1 MGWRKLVGEDHS
13 VVEVDGRL
21 DQSVSQAFSEFLTD
35 AADEAA
41 AHDEAL
47 EVDLSGVE
55 EISSHGLRALASA
68 QDESRRIVLTCPE
81 GRVREILTISR
92 LDNVFRV
99 QAPKIHLVRA
109 TSDPA
114 PLSPADP
121 APAPTGG
128 APPSPE

>member
-1 MGWRKLVGEDHS
+1 MGWRKLVGVDHS
-13 VVEVDGRL
+13 VVQVDGRL
-21 DQSVSQAFSEFLTD
+21 DQAVSQAFSDFLSD

-47 EVDLSGVE
+47 EVDLSGLE
-55 EISSHGLRALASA
+55 EISSHGLRALARA
-68 QDESRRIVLTCPE
+68 QDPSRRIVLTCPE

-109 TSDPA
+109 TSAPA
-114 PLSPADP
+114 PQSPAGP
-121 APAPTGG
+121 GPAPTGEG
-128 APPSPE
+128 QPSPE

>member
-1 MGWRKLVGEDHS
+1 MGWRKLVGADHA

-21 DQSVSQAFSEFLTD
+21 DQASSQAFSEFLTD

-47 EVDLSGVE
+47 EVDLSRVE

-109 TSDPA
+109 TSEPA
-114 PLSPADP
+114 PRSPADP
-121 APAPTGG
+121 APVPTGE

>member
-1 MGWRKLVGEDHS
+1 MGWRKLVGVDHS
-13 VVEVDGRL
+13 VVEVDGCL
-21 DQSVSQAFSEFLTD
+21 DQASSQAFSEFLTD

-47 EVDLSGVE
+47 EVDLSGLE

-109 TSDPA
+109 TS
-114 PLSPADP
+114 
-121 APAPTGG
+121 APA
-128 APPSPE
+128 

>member
-1 MGWRKLVGEDHS
+1 MGWRKLVGVDHA

-21 DQSVSQAFSEFLTD
+21 DQAVSQAFSEFLTD

-47 EVDLSGVE
+47 EVDLSGLE

-81 GRVREILTISR
+81 GPVREILTISR
-92 LDNVFRV
+92 LDNEFRV

-109 TSDPA
+109 TSA
-114 PLSPADP
+114 PEPQSPADP
-121 APAPTGG
+121 APVPTGEG
-128 APPSPE
+128 PSSPE